1 MTSNINE
8 KELEHV
14 AGGTAYANGNFVN
27 SGDHILYTVAQG
39 DTLIGIGSRFG
50 VNFMTIA
57 QWNHL
62 GDPNLISVG
71 QQLVIYPNVIR

>member
-1 MTSNINE
+1 MKKT
-8 KELEHV
+8 LV
-14 AGGTAYANGNFVN
+14 
-27 SGDHILYTVAQG
+27 ILAA
-39 DTLIGIGSRFG
+39 GIGSRFG

>member
-1 MTSNINE
+1 MTNNINE
-8 KELEHV
+8 KELENV

-50 VNFMTIA
+50 VNFMQVA
-57 QWNHL
+57 HWNNME
-62 GDPNLISVG
+62 DPNMLRVG
-71 QQLVIYPNVIR
+71 QQLTIYPTMIG